1 MQDDF
6 VATAKAQLDNWNAE
20 IKKMQAPMQKMQED
34 GADQMKSHLAAM
46 EEQRAAAQA
55 KLEKLGKSNV
65 SAMQDMQS
73 AFQDAWKSIE
83 KGMEDARKK
92 MMD

>member
-1 MQDDF
+1 MQDNF

-20 IKKMQAPMQKMQED
+20 IKKMQASMQKMQED

>member
-20 IKKMQAPMQKMQED
+20 IKKMQASMQKMQED

-55 KLEKLGKSNV
+55 KLEKLGRSNV

>member
-6 VATAKAQLDNWNAE
+6 VTTAKAQLDNWNAE
-20 IKKMQAPMQKMQED
+20 IKKMQASMQKMQED

-73 AFQDAWKSIE
+73 TFQDAWKSIE

>member
-20 IKKMQAPMQKMQED
+20 IKKMQASMQKMQED

-83 KGMEDARKK
+83 NGMEDARKK

>member
-20 IKKMQAPMQKMQED
+20 IKKMQASMQKMQED